1 MKSVQNLT
9 VIITFIIVSVIVG
22 LITFFKTKETALE
35 TSDGYF
41 LGGRSLPAFVIAGS
55 LLLTNLSSVNFV
67 GMSEQAYNDN
77 MCVMGWEVCSG
88 ITLVL
93 VALILLPRYLKQGIT
108 TIPQFIESRFD
119 KGTREFVTV
128 IFLAGYI
135 LNMLPITLYSG
146 AVAMSQIFN
155 IPEMFHI
162 SYEQG
167 IWAMVLVCGTMGAI
181 YAVFGGLKAV
191 AVSDTINGILLVI
204 GGLMVPIFGIMFIG
218 GGNFS
223 AGLNQFFTTS
233 PEKFSSIGGSND
245 YLPFSTLFTGL
256 LIVNL
261 YYWGTDQAI
270 IQRGLGAKNLKEG
283 QKGIMIAGLL
293 KIFTPLMLIVPG
305 IIAFQIFGPDI
316 ENTQAVYPM
325 VVNKVL
331 PQPLVGIF
339 AAAMMGAILSTF
351 DSVINSASTLFALNI
366 YKPRWGQNKTDAQL
380 VVIGKKFGTIIA
392 VLSIIGAPLIM
403 YAPKGLF
410 DYFQTINVFFDVPV
424 FLIVFMG
431 YFTKRV
437 PAHSCK
443 NRNGFLYCNLRVFSA
458 VFPRFSTL
466 LSCNG
471 TPVCNSLPHHV
482 CHWKNC
488 PDGIMIF
495 VLEENNLVEVEPWEN
510 RYRFGGFVTFVMI
523 AMYIVFSPAGIASKR
538 GFSSITVLYI
548 GITAVCCLV
557 VSLLLEKRQK
567 RHTARRR
574 LQQKKTKEISNPV

>member
-1 MKSVQNLT
+1 MQNLT

-339 AAAMMGAILSTF
+339 ASAMMGAILSTF

-437 PAHSCK
+437 PAIAAK
-443 NRNGFLYCNLRVFSA
+443 IGMVFFIVTYGSSQLFFHVSVHYYHVTA
-458 VFPRFSTL
+458 L
-466 LSCNG
+466 LFATAC
-471 TPVCNSLPHHV
+471 L
-482 CHWKNC
+482 
-488 PDGIMIF
+488 IMYVIGKIVPMDHDF

>member
-339 AAAMMGAILSTF
+339 ASAMMGAILSTF

-437 PAHSCK
+437 PAIAAK
-443 NRNGFLYCNLRVFSA
+443 IGMVFFIVTYGSSQLFFHVSVHYYHVTA
-458 VFPRFSTL
+458 L
-466 LSCNG
+466 LFATAC
-471 TPVCNSLPHHV
+471 L
-482 CHWKNC
+482 
-488 PDGIMIF
+488 IMYVIGKIVPMDHDF

>member
-1 MKSVQNLT
+1 
-9 VIITFIIVSVIVG
+9 
-22 LITFFKTKETALE
+22 
-35 TSDGYF
+35 
-41 LGGRSLPAFVIAGS
+41 
-55 LLLTNLSSVNFV
+55 
-67 GMSEQAYNDN
+67 
-77 MCVMGWEVCSG
+77 
-88 ITLVL
+88 
-93 VALILLPRYLKQGIT
+93 LPRYLKQGIT
-108 TIPQFIESRFD
+108 TIPQFIESKFD

-437 PAHSCK
+437 PAIAAK
-443 NRNGFLYCNLRVFSA
+443 IGMVFFIVTYGSSQLFFHVSVHYYHVTA
-458 VFPRFSTL
+458 L
-466 LSCNG
+466 LFATAC
-471 TPVCNSLPHHV
+471 L
-482 CHWKNC
+482 
-488 PDGIMIF
+488 IMYVIGKIVPMDHDF

>member
-437 PAHSCK
+437 PAIAAK
-443 NRNGFLYCNLRVFSA
+443 IGMVFFIVTYGSSQLFFHVSVHYYHVTA
-458 VFPRFSTL
+458 L
-466 LSCNG
+466 LFATAC
-471 TPVCNSLPHHV
+471 L
-482 CHWKNC
+482 
-488 PDGIMIF
+488 IMYVIGKIVPMDHDF

>member
-108 TIPQFIESRFD
+108 TIPQFIESKFD

-437 PAHSCK
+437 PAIAAK
-443 NRNGFLYCNLRVFSA
+443 IGMVFFIVTYGSSQLFFHVSVHYYHVTA
-458 VFPRFSTL
+458 L
-466 LSCNG
+466 LFATAC
-471 TPVCNSLPHHV
+471 L
-482 CHWKNC
+482 
-488 PDGIMIF
+488 IMYVIGKIVPMDHDF

>member
-1 MKSVQNLT
+1 MQNLT

-88 ITLVL
+88 VTLVL

-181 YAVFGGLKAV
+181 YAVFGG
-191 AVSDTINGILLVI
+191 
-204 GGLMVPIFGIMFIG
+204 
-218 GGNFS
+218 
-223 AGLNQFFTTS
+223 
-233 PEKFSSIGGSND
+233 
-245 YLPFSTLFTGL
+245 
-256 LIVNL
+256 
-261 YYWGTDQAI
+261 
-270 IQRGLGAKNLKEG
+270 
-283 QKGIMIAGLL
+283 
-293 KIFTPLMLIVPG
+293 
-305 IIAFQIFGPDI
+305 
-316 ENTQAVYPM
+316 
-325 VVNKVL
+325 
-331 PQPLVGIF
+331 
-339 AAAMMGAILSTF
+339 
-351 DSVINSASTLFALNI
+351 
-366 YKPRWGQNKTDAQL
+366 
-380 VVIGKKFGTIIA
+380 
-392 VLSIIGAPLIM
+392 
-403 YAPKGLF
+403 
-410 DYFQTINVFFDVPV
+410 
-424 FLIVFMG
+424 
-431 YFTKRV
+431 
-437 PAHSCK
+437 
-443 NRNGFLYCNLRVFSA
+443 
-458 VFPRFSTL
+458 
-466 LSCNG
+466 
-471 TPVCNSLPHHV
+471 
-482 CHWKNC
+482 
-488 PDGIMIF
+488 
-495 VLEENNLVEVEPWEN
+495 
-510 RYRFGGFVTFVMI
+510 FVTFVMI

-567 RHTARRR
+567 HHTARRR

>member
-1 MKSVQNLT
+1 MQNLT

-366 YKPRWGQNKTDAQL
+366 YKPRWEQNKTDAQL

-437 PAHSCK
+437 PAIAAK
-443 NRNGFLYCNLRVFSA
+443 IGMVFFIVTYGSSQLFFHVSVHYYHVTA
-458 VFPRFSTL
+458 L
-466 LSCNG
+466 LFATAC
-471 TPVCNSLPHHV
+471 L
-482 CHWKNC
+482 
-488 PDGIMIF
+488 IMYVIGKIVPMDHDF

>member
-1 MKSVQNLT
+1 MQNLT

-437 PAHSCK
+437 PAIAAK
-443 NRNGFLYCNLRVFSA
+443 IGMVFFIVTYGSSQLFFHVSVHYYHVTA
-458 VFPRFSTL
+458 L
-466 LSCNG
+466 LFATAC
-471 TPVCNSLPHHV
+471 L
-482 CHWKNC
+482 
-488 PDGIMIF
+488 IMYVIGKIVPMDHDF